1 VLFSFPAPAHKVYK
15 FKRFSDI
22 KYRLNFDNTMSRFFQ
37 VVILTFIL
45 LCGSSFSVMENP
57 QVRSVLAE
65 GEIYKISVDRAGIF
79 KMDYAFLKNELGI
92 AIDQKDPRNIRLY
105 GFGGGMLPETI
116 KNGVDLEMPEIPISV
131 HGEGDGKFD
140 ANDYILFYSPGP
152 DQSYWDPA
160 DSMFL
165 VRRNLYSRSAVFFL
179 KMGNGPGLRMAAP
192 APFPTV
198 STDTLDA
205 FLDLAHFEEEKT
217 NLLAG
222 RTSTYGSGKN
232 WYGDYFKTLRKKDY
246 SGQFDLSGGIV
257 NSRIKTKIG
266 FAARSDVYTTAIL
279 QFYQSKFEI
288 RLNPTNTADVE
299 DDVARETKT
308 TFSLPYQNQPANL
321 VLDYPATVSPSEGW
335 LDFISIN
342 VWKPL
347 NFDGSPVI
355 AYHPGNPGGQSVF
368 RIETQKTGF
377 EVWEVLDSNLPKRLA
392 LESRPEGAY
401 FPGKP
406 GGTPGIYVLFDPAGN
421 LPRPNRLGKIP
432 NQNLAALSGA
442 KSVILY
448 HPDFKEAA
456 EKLAAHRA
464 SFSGISTEAIAVD
477 EVFNEFGS
485 GQADPTALRNFARH
499 LYLNDPTFEYLTL
512 FGDGSYDYLGLNKE
526 LAKNENFIPVFETEE
541 SLSPLYAFPSDDY
554 FGLLE
559 EGEGGPDLTGDLDIG
574 VGRIPVRSKE
584 EAGILVDKIIHYD
597 THSDTYG
604 DWKLRVAFSADDEDA
619 NIHLE
624 QTESISNQLQASQP
638 LLNLQKIYLDAF
650 KQEAGSG
657 GELIPGANQSLNQ
670 NIFQGLLVF
679 NYLGHGGPK
688 GLSQEGLLRN
698 TDVEVWSN
706 KSRLPLVITATCSF
720 APYDDPAVPST
731 GEALFRSPYGGAIA
745 LLTTVRN
752 VYSSSNEIL
761 TRAVFEQLF
770 VRQADG
776 KPQTLGEVM
785 KKAKNR
791 ISGNGFDRLN
801 ARKFALL
808 GDPAQHLSLPA
819 LQVKTTAING
829 KRVQEG
835 DLDTIRSLQL
845 LSVQGEITDAANR
858 LLSGFNGT
866 VSVTLFDKKST
877 VKTLGQ
883 NSDSY
888 PKSFQVQNS
897 ILFKGNARV
906 ENGRFEIRFVVPK
919 DINYTFG
926 PAKLSYYA
934 SSGEGLEAS
943 GYFDRLIAG
952 GSLAQLSDQ
961 EAPLVRPYI
970 NHPGFRDGG
979 KTHPDPLLLVDLYD
993 ENGIN
998 ATGNSI
1004 GHDLVAILDR
1014 DSRKQYVLNAFYES
1028 AEGDY
1033 KRGLVTFPFSD
1044 LSPGFHHLE
1053 IIAWD
1058 VANNS
1063 GRGEITFEVTDPAAG
1078 GHILDIQAVP
1088 NPAQGSFRLL
1098 LVHDLQDLNEAK
1110 LKLQVLDYT
1119 GRVLFGKEEVLS
1131 PSPVIYW
1138 SHGFDSGLPAGLYL
1152 IQAEIWSGG
1161 RRVDVRGTKVLRIP

>member
-1 VLFSFPAPAHKVYK
+1 
-15 FKRFSDI
+15 
-22 KYRLNFDNTMSRFFQ
+22 MSRLFL
-37 VVILTFIL
+37 VKTLTFVL
-45 LCGSSFSVMENP
+45 LCGSSFSYMESP
-57 QVRSVLAE
+57 PVTSVLAE
-65 GEIYKISVDRAGIF
+65 GEIYKISVDKAGVF

-92 AIDQKDPRNIRLY
+92 AIDSKDPRNIRLY
-105 GFGGGMLPETI
+105 GFGGGMLPESIRDGT
-116 KNGVDLEMPEIPISV
+116 DLEMPEIPISV
-131 HGEGDGKFD
+131 RGENDGKFD
-140 ANDYILFYSPGP
+140 ANDYILFYSSGP
-152 DQSYWDPA
+152 DQSYWDPS

-165 VRRNLYSRSAVFFL
+165 QRRNLYSRTAVFFL
-179 KMGNGPGLRMAAP
+179 KMGNGLGKRLPAP
-192 APFPTV
+192 AAIP
-198 STDTLDA
+198 SERTDTLDTY
-205 FLDLAHFEEEKT
+205 LDLLHFEEEKT
-217 NLLAG
+217 NLLSG

-232 WYGDYFKTLRKKDY
+232 WYGDFFKTIRKKDY
-246 SGQFDLSGGIV
+246 SGQFDLSGGMI

-266 FAARSDVYTTAIL
+266 FAARSDVFTTAFL

-299 DDVARETKT
+299 DDIARETKT
-308 TFSLPYQNQPANL
+308 SFTLPYQNGPVNL
-321 VLDYPATVSPSEGW
+321 VLDYPLSASPSEGW
-335 LDFISIN
+335 LDFITIN
-342 VWKPL
+342 FRKPL
-347 NFDGSPVI
+347 RFAGTPVT
-355 AYHPGNPGGQSVF
+355 AFHPGNSGGQAVF
-368 RIETQKTGF
+368 RIETQMTGF
-377 EVWEVLDSNLPKRLA
+377 EVWDVFEVNAPKPLMLD
-392 LESRPEGAY
+392 SRPEGTF
-401 FPGKP
+401 FPGNP
-406 GGTPGIYVLFDPAGN
+406 DGRQGIYLLFDPSGN
-421 LPRPNRLGKIP
+421 LPRPSRLGKIP
-432 NQNLAALSGA
+432 NQNLAALSGV
-442 KSVILY
+442 KSIILY
-448 HPDFKEAA
+448 YTDFKEAA
-456 EKLAAHRA
+456 TKLAAHRN
-464 SFSGISTEAIAVD
+464 SFSGIPTEAVLID

-485 GQADPTALRNFARH
+485 GQADPTSIRNFARH
-499 LYLNDPTFEYLTL
+499 LYLHNPSFEYLTL

-574 VGRIPVRSKE
+574 VGRIPVRSKD

-597 THSDTYG
+597 THADTYG

-624 QTESISNQLQASQP
+624 QSESISNQLQAAHP

-650 KQEAGSG
+650 KQEAGAG
-657 GELIPGANQSLNQ
+657 GELIPGAHQSLSQ

-752 VYSSSNEIL
+752 VYSSSNEVL

-776 KPQTLGEVM
+776 SPQTLGAVM

-791 ISGNGFDRLN
+791 ISANGFDRLN

-808 GDPAQHLSLPA
+808 GDPTQHLALPS
-819 LQVKTTAING
+819 LQVRTTAING
-829 KRVQEG
+829 KTVQEVG
-835 DLDTIRSLQL
+835 LDTIRSLQL

-866 VSVTLFDKKST
+866 VAVTLFDKKTT

-888 PKSFQVQNS
+888 PKSFQIQNS
-897 ILFKGNARV
+897 ILFKGNAQV
-906 ENGRFEIRFVVPK
+906 ENGRFDIRFVVPK
-919 DINYTFG
+919 DINYSFG
-926 PAKLSYYA
+926 PTKLSYYA
-934 SSGEGLEAS
+934 SSSGGLEAS

-952 GSLAQLSDQ
+952 GSQSQISDQ
-961 EAPLVRPYI
+961 EGPQVRPYI

-979 KTHPDPLLLVDLYD
+979 KTHPDPLLLVDLFD

-1014 DSRKQYVLNAFYES
+1014 DTRKQYVLNAFYES

-1033 KRGLVTFPFSD
+1033 KKGLVSFPFSD
-1044 LSPGFHHLE
+1044 LSPGKHHLE

-1063 GRGEITFEVTDPAAG
+1063 GRGEITFEVTDTDAG
-1078 GHILDIQAVP
+1078 GQILDIQAVP
-1088 NPAQGSFRLL
+1088 NPTQGSFRLL
-1098 LVHDLQDLNEAK
+1098 LVHNLQDLNQAK
-1110 LKLQVLDYT
+1110 LKLQVMDYT
-1119 GRVLFGKEEVLS
+1119 GRVLFDKEEVLS

-1138 SHGFDSGLPAGLYL
+1138 PYGFDPGLPAGLYL
-1152 IQAEIWSGG
+1152 VQAEIWSGG
-1161 RRVDVRGTKVLRIP
+1161 RRVDVKGTKVLRIP